1 MLRVPL
7 VAVTVRVAAPIAAVG
22 LALRVSVLPDVD
34 DVGLKVAV
42 TPAGRPLI
50 ENVALLVNPPWSA
63 IAIVDVANWFCLR
76 DMTFG
81 LAESL

>member
-50 ENVALLVNPPWSA
+50 
-63 IAIVDVANWFCLR
+63 DR
-76 DMTFG
+76 
-81 LAESL
+81 